1 MRRLT
6 ISMLVLIGF
15 LFCFNA
21 SSFAAPPTTS
31 GTATFL
37 GTDTTTQGGW
47 QGTYGTV
54 GSYIPNGPSVTPTDG
69 STFNPGAAAL
79 YTWGTNVASGSALKT
94 GGGMNIASC
103 WYRNLGNAS
112 PSLTLD
118 VDVPSGSQTVALYLL
133 DYDKQGRSESVAVTD
148 LSNNP
153 LDGPHAVS
161 GTNFANGEYLLWTIT
176 GEVHITIT
184 LVNGPNAVASGIFFG
199 QNSMMPPPAT
209 AGAYITTKSGSIGSS
224 DSLTTLASLS
234 LPAGTYIIHA
244 NASFLA
250 YGTDQPL
257 SSCLIADTTKVV
269 NPSNPGGAIASIDIV
284 SAPAITVGPSTF
296 TSWQTV
302 LDVNDNLPSTG
313 TITVQCASNNTSE
326 SVLTRTVL
334 SALPVPSIIV
344 Q

>member
-133 DYDKQGRSESVAVTD
+133 DYDKQGRSESVSVTD
-148 LSNNP
+148 TSGNP
-153 LDGPHAVS
+153 LDGPHGVTA
-161 GTNFANGEYLLWTIT
+161 TNFANGEYLLWKIT

-199 QNSMMPPPAT
+199 ENSILPPPAT
-209 AGAYITTKSGSIGSS
+209 AGAYITHPELLPLNT
-224 DSLTTLASLS
+224 SLTGPMVLASLS
-234 LPAGTYIIHA
+234 LPAGTYLIHA
-244 NASFLA
+244 DLNLASDSGGGALTA
-250 YGTDQPL
+250 ECEIYGP
-257 SSCLIADTTKVV
+257 SVSAIAD
-269 NPSNPGGAIASIDIV
+269 GFASIPGV
-284 SAPAITVGPSTF
+284 PLRSA
-296 TSWQTV
+296 
-302 LDVNDNLPSTG
+302 TG
-313 TITVQCASNNTSE
+313 FISMTAPLTITTPTSV
-326 SVLTRTVL
+326 SLSCYNRDPTPVSIKVTLAATVL
-334 SALPVPSIIV
+334 SSVVV